1 MPGNVSVII
10 GMGGMGRAIAR
21 RIGAGSELLLAD
33 YQVAAL
39 EEVAD
44 QLRGDGFSV
53 QTCEIDVSSRESV
66 AAVAATAKQMGSVTR
81 LVSTAGVAPVH
92 APIEAILSVNLLGA
106 AYVIEEFADVVA
118 PGAAAVVIASNAGYL
133 FPDDLDAK
141 EMLELATLPAAALSA
156 LPVLSAARFADRAT
170 AYGFAKH
177 MCRLRVQA
185 AAAGRWGERGARINS
200 ISPGV
205 IATPMGRAELV
216 GDNQRLVQG
225 LIDASP
231 ARRAGTAEEIANV
244 VDFLLGSAASFVT
257 GADIVVDGGAVA
269 AIKTGRFNPVEP

>member
-1 MPGNVSVII
+1 MQKTVGVII

-21 RIGAGSELLLAD
+21 RIGSGAELLLAD

-39 EEVAD
+39 EEFAD
-44 QLRGDGFSV
+44 QMRGDGFSV
-53 QTCEIDVSSRESV
+53 QTQQVDVGSRESV
-66 AAVAATAKQMGSVTR
+66 AAVAEAAKRMGSVTR

-92 APIEAILSVNLLGA
+92 APIEAILAVNLLGA
-106 AYVIEEFADVVA
+106 AHVIEAFADVVA

-133 FPDDLDAK
+133 FPDDLNAEDILA
-141 EMLELATLPAAALSA
+141 LATLPAAKLSA
-156 LPVLSAARFADRAT
+156 LPALSPTRFADRAA
-170 AYGFAKH
+170 AYAFAKH
-177 MCRLRVQA
+177 ICRLRVQA

-216 GDNQRLVQG
+216 GENQKLVQG

-231 ARRAGTAEEIANV
+231 ARRAGTADEIAGV
-244 VDFLLGSAASFVT
+244 VDFLLGPAASFIA
-257 GADIVVDGGAVA
+257 GADIVADGGAVA
-269 AIKTGRFNPVEP
+269 AIKTGHFNPGER